1 MTIKKCSKCNKEE
14 DFAEKPLCD
23 VCATYVYSYLF
34 IRETLKLLEGLK
46 PIGKVKMI
54 KNKLNNMKK
63 EAMRKNKDG
72 NRT

>member
-1 MTIKKCSKCNKEE
+1 MTIKKCSRCNKEE
-14 DFAEKPLCD
+14 DFAEEPFCD
-23 VCATYVYSYLF
+23 NCATRIYSRMF
-34 IRETLKLLEGLK
+34 IEETLKLLEGLK